1 MKTDLR
7 KSLSTLDAAEVVDAV
22 NAASRYPSK
31 GTGGTLVPV
40 DSWDGTG
47 EVPAGWTA
55 AVVAEDKGDGTAVV
69 EVSAQDSARLDDYA
83 AKADPRDREAIEAAR
98 AKLAAARAKLAAAGD
113 AAARAAEVE
122 VVT

>member
-7 KSLSTLDAAEVVDAV
+7 KSLTTLDATAVVDAV
-22 NAASRYPSK
+22 NAAARYPSK

-40 DSWDGTG
+40 DAWDGRG
-47 EVPAGWTA
+47 KVPAGWTA
-55 AVVAEDKGDGTAVV
+55 AVVADDKGDGTAVV
-69 EVSAQDSARLDDYA
+69 EVSEQDSARLDDYA

-98 AKLAAARAKLAAAGD
+98 AKLAAAGD

-122 VVT
+122 AVT